1 MPEPRSSQMTQ
12 TVLTAPASAQDGI
25 YQVLATTWTQTAE
38 GPEPEW
44 LPAVAA
50 TLTREPQV
58 ARLLP
63 DPGSGSLR
71 PAPGGAPQH
80 LVAAVDAASRAHLQA
95 LAEQAHAEQ
104 DRQNFR

>member
-50 TLTREPQV
+50 TLTREPEF
-58 ARLLP
+58 ASLLP
-63 DPGSGSLR
+63 DPEV
-71 PAPGGAPQH
+71 AHQH

-104 DRQNFR
+104 DRQN